1 LLDNNNK
8 QAILQYNNN
17 NKDAIINKIKK
28 IVNNSKQEY
37 MLIELKII
45 NFSNIVNININYIS
59 VLVNCVL

>member
-1 LLDNNNK
+1 MLDNNNK